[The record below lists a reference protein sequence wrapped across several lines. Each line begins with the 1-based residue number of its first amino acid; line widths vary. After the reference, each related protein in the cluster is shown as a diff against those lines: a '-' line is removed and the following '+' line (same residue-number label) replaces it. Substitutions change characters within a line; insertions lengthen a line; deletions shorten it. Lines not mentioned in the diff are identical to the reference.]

1 MLACF
6 SGPSESRNCKI
17 LCNFEDTR
25 KNKKSEISIF
35 SVLWAP
41 KNKPDCNFSYIQQNL
56 QELIEKNCLISGDL
70 YLYSTTTFLN
80 NTFPDASSGLE

>member
-56 QELIEKNCLISGDL
+56 QELIEKIVLFPVIST
-70 YLYSTTTFLN
+70 YTPPPHS
-80 NTFPDASSGLE
+80 